1 MNKICITCG
10 KEFQVLTK
18 VAFKI
23 KNYCSAECTKGY
35 YNTSNKRRDNENKRI
50 QT

>member
-18 VAFKI
+18 VAYKT
-23 KNYCSAECTKGY
+23 KKYCSAEYTKGY
-35 YNTSNKRRDNENKRI
+35 YNTANKRRNNEDKRI
-50 QT
+50 